1 MQLFSSYES
10 LSWLLERFADKL
22 VEIETSITTWRQDDR
37 IRANILAGDGWA
49 TNPACLTIIV
59 NVQAMNSAMHVITSK
74 ESLEVQ
80 HLMSK
85 GMGMPNHEWLDVLN
99 ARKEVD
105 CPPVE
110 YQLRVVLNSLAVSRK
125 RVREFLDDHL
135 WRLLQSGALGPQG
148 RTALEYYTGFHL
160 AHLEGGFLMLQAVL
174 VHGLDQRDTDILV
187 WSQRIEQLVFQIT
200 SSLMAP
206 TEGAEA

>member
-1 MQLFSSYES
+1 MQLVSSYES
-10 LSWLLERFADKL
+10 LLWLLKKFADKL
-22 VEIETSITTWRQDDR
+22 VEIETSIKAWQQDDR
-37 IRANILAGDGWA
+37 IKGNILAGDGWA

-59 NVQAMNSAMHVITSK
+59 NVQAMNSALHVLASK

-85 GMGMPNHEWLDVLN
+85 GMGMSSYEWLDVLN

-110 YQLRVVLNSLAVSRK
+110 YQLRIVLNSLAVAQK
-125 RVREFLDDHL
+125 KVREFLDDHL
-135 WRLLQSGALGPQG
+135 WPLLQSGEMGPQA
-148 RTALEYYTGFHL
+148 RTALQHYTGFHL
-160 AHLEGGFLMLQAVL
+160 AHLEDGFLMLQAVL
-174 VHGLDQRDTDILV
+174 VHGLDQRCTDILV

-200 SSLMAP
+200 SSLTAP
-206 TEGAEA
+206 PDGAEA